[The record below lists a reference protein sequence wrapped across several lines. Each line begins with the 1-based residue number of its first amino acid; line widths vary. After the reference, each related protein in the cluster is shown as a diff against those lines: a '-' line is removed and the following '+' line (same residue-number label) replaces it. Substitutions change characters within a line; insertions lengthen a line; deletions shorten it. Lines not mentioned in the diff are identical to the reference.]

1 MITLAEDVHKDFH
14 SWNGDSKAA
23 CTIDDL
29 IRFVN
34 ELYPEQEEASYKLNK
49 IKKKLGA
56 QKTT

>member
-1 MITLAEDVHKDFH
+1 MITLAEDVHKEFH
-14 SWNGDSKAA
+14 NWNRGNKAA

-34 ELYPEQEEASYKLNK
+34 VLYPEQEEASYNLNK